1 MVRLYKTDEKT
12 GEAIRKGC
20 LSFLLFVFDLA
31 SLKSKIRH
39 GQCRA
44 FVQICFPQKTKKMD
58 YYSTPTKG
66 KTAVIS
72 LIDV

>member
-1 MVRLYKTDEKT
+1 M

-20 LSFLLFVFDLA
+20 LSLLFVFDLFRFV
-31 SLKSKIRH
+31 SK
-39 GQCRA
+39 
-44 FVQICFPQKTKKMD
+44 KNKKIGLLFHFA
-58 YYSTPTKG
+58 KG

>member
-1 MVRLYKTDEKT
+1 MARLYKTDEKT

-20 LSFLLFVFDLA
+20 LSFLLFVFDLF
-31 SLKSKIRH
+31 R
-39 GQCRA
+39 
-44 FVQICFPQKTKKMD
+44 FVSPKKTKKMD
-58 YYSTPTKG
+58 YYSTSTKG